1 MTSIRSL
8 GLTTGIFSAFSMF
21 F

>member
-8 GLTTGIFSAFSMF
+8 QGLLQNRDTS
-21 F
+21 